1 MAGAPLTEQK
11 AFSRTLNPWSAAARQ
26 TPAAHL
32 RFIVASLGLAFC
44 MTGFVGCSDNSDAS
58 KKAEGCLLMAPAP
71 RSVHDRQTRSL
82 REFVDTLQAVTVKP
96 RCATSPARDTGVDPG
111 FPDLELGM
119 RRNDALRELACERGA
134 YEINTFDGF
143 FDFETYDTQ
152 LGPQYIELT
161 MNHGDI
167 CRKSAVARDEKC
179 SSSPVGHGDHSAIY
193 IYGETMEL
201 WTPGLPGEETLLG
214 IWREHSYREAGPS
227 AQTIVEHL
235 TAQFG
240 APGHEEIKPGMSLRL
255 GWGKDNQE
263 RPISAQSPLSHCVMN
278 LDPGSSHNS
287 HWREPCG
294 WTAGAIILLSDDN
307 RTVERYWVAMIDQH
321 ALIESGKSMR
331 SRIETR
337 LASTEPHNAAT
348 HITSGTP

>member
-11 AFSRTLNPWSAAARQ
+11 AFGGTRFLWRAAAAKA
-26 TPAAHL
+26 PVVHL
-32 RFIVASLGLAFC
+32 RSIVVILGIVLC
-44 MTGFVGCSDNSDAS
+44 VTGFVGCSDNTSAS
-58 KKAEGCLLMAPAP
+58 KEADGRLLMAPAP

-82 REFVDTLQAVTVKP
+82 REFVDTLQAMTVKP
-96 RCATSPARDTGVDPG
+96 QCDTSPASDTGIDPG

-119 RRNDALRELACERGA
+119 RRDDALRELACERGG
-134 YEINTFDGF
+134 YDISTFDGF

-152 LGPQYIELT
+152 LGPQYIQLT
-161 MNHGDI
+161 TNHGDI
-167 CRKSAVARDEKC
+167 CRKSGVARDEKC
-179 SSSPVGHGDHSAIY
+179 SSKPVGHGDHSARS
-193 IYGETMEL
+193 IYGEAMEL

-214 IWREHSYREAGPS
+214 IWREHTYRDAGPS
-227 AQTIVEHL
+227 PQTIVEHL

-240 APGHEEIKPGMSLRL
+240 APSHEEIKPGTSLRL

-263 RPISAQSPLSHCVMN
+263 RPILAQSPLSSCVMN

-294 WTAGAIILLSDDN
+294 WTAGAILLLSDDS

-321 ALIESGKSMR
+321 GLIESGESMR
-331 SRIETR
+331 SSIETR
-337 LASTEPHNAAT
+337 LASTERHNEAAQS
-348 HITSGTP
+348 ISVAP